1 MPIRLGSINRYILSN
16 LSHRPVRTLLSILAI
31 AVEVTMI
38 LTLVG
43 VSYGTLDA
51 TARRARGVGAD
62 IMIRPKGSSLLGL
75 STAPISDLLVGV
87 VAQQP
92 HVALATGTAI
102 QPLSGFDSI
111 TGLDLDTF

>member
-16 LSHRPVRTLLSILAI
+16 LSHRPVRALLSILAI

-51 TARRARGVGAD
+51 TARRARGAGAD
-62 IMIRPKGSSLLGL
+62 IMIRPPGSSIIGL
-75 STAPISDLLVGV
+75 SSAPMTDLLVPMLKTAACRSGNGHGR
-87 VAQQP
+87 P
-92 HVALATGTAI
+92 TPRGTGHNHRA
-102 QPLSGFDSI
+102 
-111 TGLDLDTF
+111 